1 MNSIPEH
8 PPSPGQFTQIV
19 SSKYT
24 CQEQESFEVQQARW
38 RTAVVHLDLPHD
50 IKWWSAE
57 HVADWLDHIGFR
69 QHSDNFIKN
78 GITGQV
84 LLLLADT
91 SLLKE
96 VVPSVGVRVLI
107 LHARDMLLQQ
117 QQQQQEQ
124 QQQQQQE
131 HFTTRRSSSTQRYR
145 YAYNPPT
152 NHIEAEAEEA
162 AHQQSVPRPQ
172 Q

>member
-1 MNSIPEH
+1 MCEKKCIQNFRVSVFRACLELFAPDSVTINHSSQVTAKECVTAAQSYSQMEKTRDPELPPMNSIPEH
-8 PPSPGQFTQIV
+8 PSSPGQFTKIV

-78 GITGQV
+78 GITGQ
-84 LLLLADT
+84 
-91 SLLKE
+91 KYYCCW
-96 VVPSVGVRVLI
+96 LI
-107 LHARDMLLQQ
+107 
-117 QQQQQEQ
+117 
-124 QQQQQQE
+124 
-131 HFTTRRSSSTQRYR
+131 RRC
-145 YAYNPPT
+145 
-152 NHIEAEAEEA
+152 
-162 AHQQSVPRPQ
+162 
-172 Q
+172 